1 MYRGR
6 LGACRGAGVCGT
18 RQPAA
23 DETGVEAGS
32 LRKGQY
38 TVFILPLTL
47 RRNRAQET
55 TANCVSTVRFTLLSP
70 LLLEGVVNCLL
81 LAAYCVPLRDCL
93 LLTAYCLL
101 LTA

>member
-32 LRKGQY
+32 LQ
-38 TVFILPLTL
+38 
-47 RRNRAQET
+47 RNRAQET
-55 TANCVSTVRFTLLSP
+55 TADCVSTARFTLLSP
-70 LLLEGVVNCLL
+70 LLLEGVVHCLL
-81 LAAYCVPLRDCL
+81 LAAYCVPLRDC
-93 LLTAYCLL
+93 
-101 LTA
+101 